1 MCGEVPG
8 GTGAVVSLP
17 GWLLRHP
24 RAGVALTALMDV
36 FAGALL
42 RPSGAMLCVFLVP
55 RNVKYQSCM
64 INRV

>member
-36 FAGALL
+36 FAGAASQ
-42 RPSGAMLCVFLVP
+42 RSDAVRVP
-55 RNVKYQSCM
+55 GTS
-64 INRV
+64 